1 MICCPLTSYDGDESE
16 RCVVMS
22 GVVGEFRCCECLPT
36 EKEHGAYERATFYKC
51 NCDCDYCLDLEH
63 HRCIGS
69 GCNGRG
75 CKQTSEFY
83 TCAVCLEIREHF
95 ACDGFY
101 YGQLWEDLC
110 QNFFPNMVAGGPC
123 LQGLSPKAKGAL
135 FDAYLEKLE
144 DTPREWTEH
153 WEAAK
158 DECATTEE
166 FKAWLEDYGTF
177 ERSTPPAEQLEID

>member
-1 MICCPLTSYDGDESE
+1 MICCPLTSYDGDESD
-16 RCVVMS
+16 RCVVTP
-22 GVVGEFRCCECLPT
+22 GVVGEFRCCECLPI
-36 EKEHGAYERATFYKC
+36 EKEHGVYERATFYKC

-63 HRCIGS
+63 HRCIG
-69 GCNGRG
+69 RG

-83 TCAVCLEIREHF
+83 TCATCLEIRTHF
-95 ACDGFY
+95 ACNGFY

-110 QNFFPNMVAGGPC
+110 VNFFPTMVAGGPC
-123 LQGLSPKAKGAL
+123 LQGLSPTAKDAL
-135 FDAYLEKLE
+135 FDAYLADLE
-144 DTPREWTEH
+144 GQSREWTEH